1 MEPRSLLLVDDDH
14 DTTSILS
21 ELLELKG
28 YNVDVSRNGI
38 NALVKIKKKKYTAI
52 ILDYFMPYLKG
63 DEVAKQ
69 IKEIDPTI
77 GLLLITGYKEK
88 LDNEILNDFDF
99 ILEKP
104 VDPNQVFQ
112 ALREVISNQNN
123 TQIKK
128 PNLLFEKETLGV
140 VTIVEGNIP
149 TERASEFEAIYE
161 KMKRGLK
168 PEGLE
173 DSYLLRKKGSNN
185 LYQIVNNWNSQESVE
200 KMRSK
205 GPPADIVA
213 FKHVG
218 VEPTLSMFDIL
229 HSRALSHPPRIA

>member
-1 MEPRSLLLVDDDH
+1 MEPRSLLLVDDDQ
-14 DTTSILS
+14 DTTNILS
-21 ELLELKG
+21 QLLELKG

-69 IKEIDPTI
+69 IKEIDPNV
-77 GLLLITGYKEK
+77 GLLLVTGYKEK
-88 LDNEILNDFDF
+88 LDNEILSDFDF
-99 ILEKP
+99 IIEKP
-104 VDPNQVFQ
+104 ANPNQVFN
-112 ALREVISNQNN
+112 ALREIISKQNDM
-123 TQIKK
+123 QLKD
-128 PNLLFEKETLGV
+128 PNLLLEKAMIGII
-140 VTIVEGNIP
+140 TIVEGNIP
-149 TERASEFEAIYE
+149 TERASEFEATYE

-173 DSYLLRKKGSNN
+173 DSYLLRKKGLTN
-185 LYQIVNNWNSQESVE
+185 LYQIVNSWDSQESVE
-200 KMRSK
+200 KMRSN

-218 VEPTLSMFDIL
+218 VEPTLSIL
-229 HSRALSHPPRIA
+229 EILNSRTLSHPPREQ